1 MSGEAESE
9 LVAATLVLEA
19 VDATESLSDGDV
31 EEEVGEGEEADG
43 CPAMAAVET
52 T

>member
-1 MSGEAESE
+1 MSGEAESK

-19 VDATESLSDGDV
+19 IDATEGLSYGDV
-31 EEEVGEGEEADG
+31 EEEVGEREETDG
-43 CPAMAAVET
+43 CPAMAAMET